1 MNQAPLHNS
10 TRQLVSSR
18 KTGNKE
24 KHRTEVSAGGL
35 VYKRTSEGVK
45 FAMQKDSYGHWT
57 FPKGHVRKGESYKQ
71 TAVREIKEELGLGS
85 LRFRKPLG
93 TIDIWF
99 RDRFVFKGKLVRKY
113 IHYFLFEV
121 DESAMLVPLQSTDK
135 GEQIDEADWV
145 DIKEIWELSG
155 YDDMKPIVRK
165 ALQYFEKPK
174 HVRRRIGYLRRQF

>member
-1 MNQAPLHNS
+1 MNQVPHHNS

-18 KTGNKE
+18 KTGSPE

-35 VYKRTSEGVK
+35 VYKRTAQGIL

-71 TAVREIKEELGLGS
+71 TAVREIKEELGLS
-85 LRFRKPLG
+85 NLRFRKPLG
-93 TIDIWF
+93 KIDIWF

-113 IHYFLFEV
+113 IHYFLFEADPKSV
-121 DESAMLVPLQSTDK
+121 LIPLQSSDK
-135 GEQIDEADWV
+135 GEQIDEASWIPIQEV
-145 DIKEIWELSG
+145 WEFSD
-155 YDDMKPIVRK
+155 YEDMNQIVKK

-174 HVRRRIGYLRRQF
+174 HVRRRVGYSRK